1 MINVLMISTD
11 TKILEEGS
19 SVRARMI
26 EYGTLFKE
34 LHIVLFSTDIKAP
47 VEVLLSNNV
56 HVYPTRSF
64 SKLVYIKD
72 AVKIGK
78 KVIKEKNLLVG
89 ESVITTQDPFE
100 TGMVGRMLS
109 KKSGI
114 PLHVQI
120 HTDFQSIYFKKS
132 GLNKIRIA
140 LSKMVLPHAQ
150 AVRAV
155 SERIVHTL
163 PLDIQKRA
171 AVLPIFVDISTIKNS
186 SISIDLKKKYPQFKK
201 IILIASRLTKEKD
214 VVTALEAFGQ
224 VVKKHPGIGL
234 VIVGDGPEKSHLEA
248 CVAKYEKSVKE
259 SIVFEFWMNHD
270 AVISCMK
277 TCDIFL
283 STSLYEGYGLSM
295 LEAYIAGATVVAT
308 DAGIAP
314 LLVSEE
320 YLVSSGDKSRMVS
333 TLDAALSGKL
343 LNKLYIYPYDS
354 REVYMDI
361 YRADIERACTRLKS

>member
-34 LHIVLFSTDIKAP
+34 LHIVLFNTDTKAP
-47 VEVLLSNNV
+47 VEVSLSNNV
-56 HVYPTRSF
+56 HVYPTQSF

-72 AVKIGK
+72 AIKIGK
-78 KVIKEKNLLVG
+78 KVIKEKNLVVG

-109 KKSGI
+109 KNSGI
-114 PLHVQI
+114 ALHVQI
-120 HTDFQSIYFKKS
+120 HTDFQSSYFKKS

-140 LSKMVLPHAQ
+140 LSKIVLPHAR

-171 AVLPIFVDISTIKNS
+171 AVLPIFTDISIIKNS
-186 SISIDLKKKYPQFKK
+186 PVNIDLKKKYPQFKK

-224 VVKKHPGIGL
+224 VVKKYPGTGL
-234 VIVGDGPEKSHLEA
+234 VIVGDGPLKPHLEEF
-248 CVAKYEKSVKE
+248 VAKCEKSVKE
-259 SIVFEFWMNHD
+259 SVVFEFWMNHD

-295 LEAYIAGATVVAT
+295 LEAYVAGALVVAT

-314 LLVSEE
+314 LIVHQKCLVEPGNKKGIVTSLSTALNGS
-320 YLVSSGDKSRMVS
+320 LV
-333 TLDAALSGKL
+333 
-343 LNKLYIYPYDS
+343 NKPYVYPYSSKQNYLD
-354 REVYMDI
+354 EYK
-361 YRADIERACTRLKS
+361 ADIERTLI

>member
-1 MINVLMISTD
+1 M
-11 TKILEEGS
+11 
-19 SVRARMI
+19 
-26 EYGTLFKE
+26 
-34 LHIVLFSTDIKAP
+34 
-47 VEVLLSNNV
+47 
-56 HVYPTRSF
+56 
-64 SKLVYIKD
+64 
-72 AVKIGK
+72 
-78 KVIKEKNLLVG
+78 
-89 ESVITTQDPFE
+89 
-100 TGMVGRMLS
+100 
-109 KKSGI
+109 
-114 PLHVQI
+114 
-120 HTDFQSIYFKKS
+120 
-132 GLNKIRIA
+132 
-140 LSKMVLPHAQ
+140 
-150 AVRAV
+150 
-155 SERIVHTL
+155 
-163 PLDIQKRA
+163 
-171 AVLPIFVDISTIKNS
+171 
-186 SISIDLKKKYPQFKK
+186 
-201 IILIASRLTKEKD
+201 
-214 VVTALEAFGQ
+214 
-224 VVKKHPGIGL
+224 
-234 VIVGDGPEKSHLEA
+234 IVGDGPEKSHLEA
-248 CVAKYEKSVKE
+248 FVTKCDKSVRE